1 MHRVWRLPLP
11 LLDDEKCKAG
21 TPCVRSHGERLRCFA
36 MASSVGIGST
46 VFLFLLRLVKE
57 EEEGLPRVN
66 ASETSRSSSAVSA
79 HWRSRTDPT
88 PS

>member
-1 MHRVWRLPLP
+1 
-11 LLDDEKCKAG
+11 
-21 TPCVRSHGERLRCFA
+21 
-36 MASSVGIGST
+36 MASSVGTGST
-46 VFLFLLRLVKE
+46 VFLFLLRMVKEE

-88 PS
+88 RS